1 MKGPTEARCGTA
13 VLMTRAEGKLS
24 SRPVFD
30 ATVEI
35 LPGFER
41 RPAFVF

>member
-1 MKGPTEARCGTA
+1 

-24 SRPVFD
+24 NRPAFD
-30 ATVEI
+30 ATVEM
-35 LPGFER
+35 LPGFAR